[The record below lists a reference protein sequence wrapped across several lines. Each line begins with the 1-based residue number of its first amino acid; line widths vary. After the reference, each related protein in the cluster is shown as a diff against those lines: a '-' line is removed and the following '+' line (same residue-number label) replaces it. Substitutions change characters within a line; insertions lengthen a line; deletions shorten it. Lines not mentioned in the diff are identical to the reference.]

1 MWCPNCKADVA
12 AEVAADNRRVRCATC
27 GVEISASAAFTGLA
41 KTREARDLLERWASE
56 RRVDSAPIEE
66 RSADLR
72 SRSERRAQRTATAD
86 STIAG
91 GISLEDEIAATA
103 AGSRL
108 ERGTAAIPQAESERP
123 LRGGYRIDP
132 SQAVP
137 APSAPTRRARSER
150 TVPRQ
155 EQIGSRQDSARLHR
169 QHEASD
175 SPPHFNIQSSILGSE
190 RKRTNWT
197 AIIGQLIAYAGVALL
212 TIGTTLIVWSYF
224 GGPANYAPT
233 GWLTTTAGQM
243 LLFLG
248 VVTLVSGGMEQTSED
263 VRTRIERLGERI
275 IRIEQIAREQALHG
289 PYIPAEYYETGAP
302 PQGTESSRHTA
313 DSRG

>member
-56 RRVDSAPIEE
+56 RRVDPPA
-66 RSADLR
+66 
-72 SRSERRAQRTATAD
+72 RSERIAPRTSSISDTPR
-86 STIAG
+86 TG
-91 GISLEDEIAATA
+91 GVSLEDESVPAFA
-103 AGSRL
+103 AGHEESVHT
-108 ERGTAAIPQAESERP
+108 TATPQAESIRP
-123 LRGGYRIDP
+123 AAIRGGHRVDP
-132 SQAVP
+132 SQSLHGP
-137 APSAPTRRARSER
+137 NNSPRRA
-150 TVPRQ
+150 TP
-155 EQIGSRQDSARLHR
+155 RQDSARLHR
-169 QHEASD
+169 QHES
-175 SPPHFNIQSSILGSE
+175 SESPHFDIQGSILGTE
-190 RKRTNWT
+190 RRRTNWT
-197 AIIGQLIAYAGVALL
+197 SIIGQFVAYLGVALL

-248 VVTLVSGGMEQTSED
+248 VVTLVSGGMEQTNED

-275 IRIEQIAREQALHG
+275 IRIEQIAREQAHSG
-289 PYIPAEYYETGAP
+289 PYIPAEYYGSGGAP
-302 PQGTESSRHTA
+302 QGIGATRQTV
-313 DSRG
+313 DSRN

>member
-56 RRVDSAPIEE
+56 RRIDSPSRGE
-66 RSADLR
+66 RANDTPSRNERISPRAASAAE
-72 SRSERRAQRTATAD
+72 SG
-86 STIAG
+86 IAG
-91 GISLEDEIAATA
+91 GVNLEDETTPASPV
-103 AGSRL
+103 SRQ
-108 ERGTAAIPQAESERP
+108 ERGPAESGRP
-123 LRGGYRIDP
+123 ATVRGAYRVDP
-132 SQAVP
+132 SQSLP
-137 APSAPTRRARSER
+137 GPSGQTRRA
-150 TVPRQ
+150 VPRQ
-155 EQIGSRQDSARLHR
+155 DSTRLHR
-169 QHEASD
+169 QHESD
-175 SPPHFNIQSSILGSE
+175 GSPHFDIQGSILAPE

-197 AIIGQLIAYAGVALL
+197 SITGQLVAYVGVALL

-248 VVTLVSGGMEQTSED
+248 VVTLVSGGLEQTSED

-275 IRIEQIAREQALHG
+275 IRIEQIAREQALSG
-289 PYIPAEYYETGAP
+289 PYIPAEYYGQAGAP
-302 PQGTESSRHTA
+302 QHGVESLRQTA
-313 DSRG
+313 DSRS

>member
-1 MWCPNCKADVA
+1 MWCPSCKADVA

-27 GVEISASAAFTGLA
+27 GVEISASTAFTGLA

-56 RRVDSAPIEE
+56 RRVDAPARGE
-66 RSADLR
+66 RI
-72 SRSERRAQRTATAD
+72 AQRTVAASD
-86 STIAG
+86 SPGAG
-91 GISLEDEIAATA
+91 GLSLEDESAAA
-103 AGSRL
+103 PAVPRPERL
-108 ERGTAAIPQAESERP
+108 TEIPQTESVRP
-123 LRGGYRIDP
+123 ARGYRVDP
-132 SQAVP
+132 SQGLP
-137 APSAPTRRARSER
+137 GPSAATRR
-150 TVPRQ
+150 PRQ
-155 EQIGSRQDSARLHR
+155 ERTPRQDSARLHL
-169 QHEASD
+169 QHESD
-175 SPPHFNIQSSILGSE
+175 GSPHFNIQASILGSE

-197 AIIGQLIAYAGVALL
+197 SVIGQLIAYLGVALL

-248 VVTLVSGGMEQTSED
+248 VVTLVSGGLEQTSED

-275 IRIEQIAREQALHG
+275 IRIEQIAREQGLHG

-302 PQGTESSRHTA
+302 SQAIESSRQTA
-313 DSRG
+313 DLRN

>member
-27 GVEISASAAFTGLA
+27 GVEISASVAFTGLA

-56 RRVDSAPIEE
+56 RKADSPMRAERSPQRSTSTVETPAIAGVSLEAKPPSAPLHRQE
-66 RSADLR
+66 RSSAQGIE
-72 SRSERRAQRTATAD
+72 RSEPHN
-86 STIAG
+86 
-91 GISLEDEIAATA
+91 
-103 AGSRL
+103 
-108 ERGTAAIPQAESERP
+108 AIPTRSA
-123 LRGGYRIDP
+123 YRVDP
-132 SQAVP
+132 SQSLHGP
-137 APSAPTRRARSER
+137 AGQSQRAAQRHE
-150 TVPRQ
+150 
-155 EQIGSRQDSARLHR
+155 SARVHR
-169 QHEASD
+169 HHEFADGS
-175 SPPHFNIQSSILGSE
+175 PHFDIQSSILGPE

-197 AIIGQLIAYAGVALL
+197 SVIGQLVAYAGVALL

-248 VVTLVSGGMEQTSED
+248 VVTLVSGGMEQTTEE

-275 IRIEQIAREQALHG
+275 IRIEQFARDQALSG
-289 PYIPAEYYETGAP
+289 PYIPAEYYGDGGAP
-302 PQGTESSRHTA
+302 HAGAETRRQTA
-313 DSRG
+313 DARQ